1 MKTLGRGLLIAM
13 ALIVVLAVTGWLL
26 LQRPDIP
33 FQTLD
38 ARYASPA
45 SRFMDLPGGLH
56 VHYRDEGRR
65 AGPTL
70 VLVHGYSASLQAW
83 EPWVRALSSDYRVI
97 SLDLPGH
104 GLTRAD
110 QGYAGGR
117 QGYGAIIDQ
126 VATRLGAPH
135 FTLVGNSMGGA
146 VAWTYAVDH
155 PGRLDGLVLVDA
167 AGWPST
173 GDSQVM
179 IFRVLRYPLGR
190 ALLKNIDTRPL
201 VRQGLQAGYVDP
213 KLVTPQLIDRYVD
226 LARGPGHRDILLSLQ
241 TVPSRPASP
250 ALLARITAPTLVMFG
265 QQDKLIPVADGRR
278 FADAIPGATLITYPG
293 VGHVP
298 MEQIPERSA
307 ADLKAWL
314 TARVYPAATKPKP

>member
-26 LQRPDIP
+26 LQRSDIP
-33 FQTLD
+33 YDVLD

-65 AGPTL
+65 EGPTL

-126 VATRLGAPH
+126 VATRLGAQH

-155 PGRLDGLVLVDA
+155 PDRLDGLVLVDA

-226 LARGPGHRDILLSLQ
+226 LARGSGHRDILLSLQ

-314 TARVYPAATKPKP
+314 TAKVYPAATKP